1 MLGVP
6 GRNVAAFS
14 GGMLVVAELL
24 LIIAVAIAGKD
35 GWKLITGYLLRAFS
49 RFAPAE
55 KVGRQRYRIGLAMF
69 VVPLLT
75 AWATP
80 YVSGLLPLTQ
90 AQVLSIAV
98 AGDVLLLASLFVLGG
113 EFWDK
118 LRSLFDYD
126 MSAIKT
132 EIVGVPADPPP

>member
-1 MLGVP
+1 
-6 GRNVAAFS
+6 
-14 GGMLVVAELL
+14 
-24 LIIAVAIAGKD
+24 
-35 GWKLITGYLLRAFS
+35 
-49 RFAPAE
+49 
-55 KVGRQRYRIGLAMF
+55 
-69 VVPLLT
+69 
-75 AWATP
+75 
-80 YVSGLLPLTQ
+80 VSGLLPLTQ